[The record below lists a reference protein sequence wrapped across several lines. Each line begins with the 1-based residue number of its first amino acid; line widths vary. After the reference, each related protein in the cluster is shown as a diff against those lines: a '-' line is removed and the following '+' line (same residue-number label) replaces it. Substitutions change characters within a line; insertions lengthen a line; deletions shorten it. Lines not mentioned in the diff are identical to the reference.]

1 MTNANTAFG
10 ARPVRYSS
18 GAPYNG
24 ACRTYYV
31 PTGQATNMFIGD
43 PVIIAG
49 DGDADGVPTITIATA
64 GTTNRITGFIV
75 GFRPSST
82 IIANGYRLAS
92 TAEYVL
98 VADDP
103 DLIWEMQEDAVGG
116 ALAAVDISLNADLIS
131 GTGSATTHL
140 SGWQLDTSTKATT
153 AGLQMRIIGFVQRPD
168 NAIGANAKVLVRINE
183 PTEIGA
189 AAGTAGV

>member
-1 MTNANTAFG
+1 MANANTAFG
-10 ARPVRYSS
+10 ARPVRYAS

-24 ACRTYYV
+24 ACKTYYA
-31 PTGQATNMFIGD
+31 PTGEANAMYIGD

-49 DGDADGVPTITIATA
+49 SGDTDGVPTIALATA

-82 IIANGYRLAS
+82 IVANGHRLAS
-92 TAEYVL
+92 TAEYVM

-103 DLIWEMQEDAVGG
+103 DLLFEIQEDAVGG
-116 ALAAVDISLNADLIS
+116 ALAAVDISLNADLIAAA
-131 GTGSATTHL
+131 GSTATNL
-140 SGWQLDTSTKATT
+140 SGWMLDTSTKATT
-153 AGLQMRIIGFVQRPD
+153 AGLQVRIIGFVQRPD
-168 NAIGANAKVLVRINE
+168 NVIGANAKVLVRINE

>member
-1 MTNANTAFG
+1 MANANTAFG
-10 ARPVRYSS
+10 ARPVRYAS

-24 ACRTYYV
+24 ACKTYYV
-31 PTGQATNMFIGD
+31 PSTQATNMFIGD

-64 GTTNRITGFIV
+64 GTTNRVTGFIV

-82 IIANGYRLAS
+82 IVANGYRLAS
-92 TAEYVL
+92 TAEYVM

-103 DLIWEMQEDAVGG
+103 DLLWEMQEDAVGG
-116 ALAAVDISLNADLIS
+116 ALAATNISQNIDLVAGS
-131 GTGSATTHL
+131 GSTVTHL
-140 SGWQLDTSTKATT
+140 SGWQADSSTAVTT
-153 AGLQMRIIGFVQRPD
+153 AGLQMRIIGFAQRPD
-168 NAIGANAKVLVRINE
+168 NVIGANAKVLLRINE